1 LAYHW
6 CLSEGRLRLFLG
18 VLLWATVLWV
28 PVFSTDGE
36 YRYPNRLDGNLL
48 EQLRQEPP
56 KKQRTTQYSYV
67 LPLKN
72 SRPES
77 VRSVISTLYP
87 DVPVA
92 MDLRTRSI
100 QILATP
106 RNSRAIQRVIKRID
120 QPLVQLQIEVRIL
133 EVTTFSLK
141 EYKNIFSGLTSGFR
155 INYDFD
161 KQAVVPASKL
171 EGFLRYLS
179 QEGQTKVLARPTLSI
194 LDNHTSIIRVGDRIP
209 YVTTR
214 ILNQTQVT
222 EVHFLDTGITLSLHP
237 RVSDENRVLIE
248 VHAEISSVKLWKELA
263 GTQYPIL
270 STRKTDTVVDIEDGQ
285 TLVIAGLLDSAQKRN
300 QSAVPVLSDLPIVG
314 ALFKG
319 EDKEVLRSEIIFLL
333 RPKILRSGQAG
344 QSPEK
349 KKALE

>member
-1 LAYHW
+1 LAFHW
-6 CLSEGRLRLFLG
+6 CLNEGVLRVFLG
-18 VLLWATVLWV
+18 ILLWATVLWAQ
-28 PVFSTDGE
+28 VFAANET

-48 EQLRQEPP
+48 EALRQEKTQ
-56 KKQRTTQYSYV
+56 KKGTTHYSYV

-87 DVPVA
+87 DVHVA
-92 MDLRTRSI
+92 LDSRTRSI

-106 RNSRAIQRVIKRID
+106 RESRAIQRVIKRID
-120 QPLVQLQIEVRIL
+120 KPLAQLQIEVKIL
-133 EVTTFSLK
+133 EITTFSLK
-141 EYKNIFSGLTSGFR
+141 DYKNIFSDLTSGFR

-161 KQAVVPASKL
+161 QQAVVPASKL
-171 EGFLRYLS
+171 DGFLRYLS
-179 QEGQTKVLARPTLSI
+179 KEGQTRVLARPTLSI
-194 LDNHTSIIRVGDRIP
+194 LDNHASIIRVGDRIP

-222 EVHFLDTGITLSLHP
+222 EVHFLDTGISLRLHP
-237 RVSDENRVLIE
+237 RLSGGNRILIE

-263 GTQYPIL
+263 GVQYPIL
-270 STRKTDTVVDIEDGQ
+270 STRKTETMVDIQDGQ

-300 QSAVPVLSDLPIVG
+300 QSVVPILSDMPIVG
-314 ALFKG
+314 GLFKG
-319 EDKEVLRSEIIFLL
+319 EDKEVLRSEIIFLI
-333 RPKILRSGQAG
+333 RPKIIRPG

>member
-1 LAYHW
+1 LAFHW
-6 CLSEGRLRLFLG
+6 CLNEGILRLILG

-28 PVFSTDGE
+28 RVFGADEG

-48 EQLRQEPP
+48 EQLRQEQSQ
-56 KKQRTTQYSYV
+56 KQDAKQYSYV

-77 VRSVISTLYP
+77 VRSMVSTLYP
-87 DVPVA
+87 DVHVA
-92 MDLRTRSI
+92 LDSRTRSI

-106 RNSRAIQRVIKRID
+106 QESRAIQRVIKRID
-120 QPLVQLQIEVRIL
+120 HSLPQIQIEVKIL
-133 EVTTFSLK
+133 EVTTFSLND
-141 EYKNIFSGLTSGFR
+141 YKNVFSDLTSGFR

-161 KQAVVPASKL
+161 RQAVVPASKL

-179 QEGQTKVLARPTLSI
+179 KEGRTKILAKPTLLTI
-194 LDNHTSIIRVGDRIP
+194 DNHLSIIRVGDRIP
-209 YVTTR
+209 YVTTK

-237 RVSDENRVLIE
+237 RLSGKNRVLIE
-248 VHAEISSVKLWKELA
+248 VRAEISSVKLWKELA
-263 GTQYPIL
+263 GAQYPIL
-270 STRKTDTVVDIEDGQ
+270 STRKTDTVVDIQDGQ
-285 TLVIAGLLDSAQKRN
+285 TLVIAGLLDFAEKRN
-300 QSAVPVLSDLPIVG
+300 QSKVPILSDLPIIG

-319 EDKEVLRSEIIFLL
+319 EDKEALRSEIVFLI
-333 RPKILRSGQAG
+333 RPKILWPG